1 LLNCQLLLQKSP
13 NDSGLHLLN
22 DQATQVVS
30 TIEKMRSLLRSV
42 KSAHL
47 LLSLSDVITS
57 ALIYARSNIHKLNS
71 CLEVEGLDSRLWILG
86 DGAQIQI
93 ALVNLLRN
101 SIEAVY
107 SGQVDSPR
115 IQIKL
120 LRHDSF
126 AVISVSDNGPGFVAD
141 KLDQLL
147 LTTSKPQGSGLGLFV
162 VQCTMDNH
170 QGRAELLSSDLGGAK
185 VNLFFPIVKSIGF

>member
-1 LLNCQLLLQKSP
+1 LN
-13 NDSGLHLLN
+13 N
-22 DQATQVVS
+22 
-30 TIEKMRSLLRSV
+30 
-42 KSAHL
+42 
-47 LLSLSDVITS
+47 
-57 ALIYARSNIHKLNS
+57 
-71 CLEVEGLDSRLWILG
+71 RLWILG
-86 DGAQIQI
+86 DAAQIQI

-101 SIEAVY
+101 GIEAVY
-107 SGQVDSPR
+107 AGQVDSPR
-115 IQIKL
+115 VQVEL
-120 LRHDSF
+120 SRQGSF

-185 VNLFFPIVKSIGF
+185 INLFFPIVQTIDS

>member
-1 LLNCQLLLQKSP
+1 LLLEKSP

-22 DQATQVVS
+22 EQATQVVG

-42 KSAHL
+42 QSAHL
-47 LLSLSDVITS
+47 LLSLADVVAS

-71 CLEVEGLDSRLWILG
+71 CLEIEGLNNRLWILG
-86 DGAQIQI
+86 DAAQIQI

-101 SIEAVY
+101 GIEAVY
-107 SGQVDSPR
+107 AGQVDSPR
-115 IQIKL
+115 VQVEL
-120 LRHDSF
+120 SRQGSF

-185 VNLFFPIVKSIGF
+185 INLFFPIVQTIDS